1 MFGRLLKDYFEF
13 RKERKHFLKYLDQKE
28 EIDQYVLYL
37 ELGTHLPVIH
47 QVKQNNILKYK
58 NENHFS
64 TLVETGT
71 YLGDMVEAQ
80 KNNFQKIISI
90 ELSEELFDQAVNRFK
105 MDPHI
110 KILHGD
116 SGAVLKEVIK
126 DLQEPALFWL
136 DGHYSAGF
144 TAKTDKNTPVLE
156 ELKTIFNSPFKHGI
170 LIDDARLFN
179 GQEDYPSVDQVCDL
193 VKELSPQRT
202 VEVADD
208 IIRIMEKPGGQQ

>member
-13 RKERKHFLKYLDQKE
+13 RKERKHFRKYLDQKE

-37 ELGTHLPVIH
+37 ELGTHLPVTH

-58 NENHFS
+58 NENLFS

-80 KNNFQKIISI
+80 KNNFKHIISI
-90 ELSEELFDQAVNRFK
+90 ELSKELYEQAVIRFE

-110 KILHGD
+110 QIMQGD
-116 SGAVLKEVIK
+116 SGAVLREVIK
-126 DLQEPALFWL
+126 DIQEPALFWL
-136 DGHYSAGF
+136 DGHYSSGF
-144 TAKTDKNTPVLE
+144 TAKTDKNTPILE
-156 ELKTIFNSPFKHGI
+156 ELRAIFNSPYNHGV

-179 GQEDYPSVDQVCDL
+179 GQDDYPSIDQVCDL
-193 VKELSPQRT
+193 VKALSPQRT

-208 IIRIMEKPGGQQ
+208 IIRIMEKSTR